1 MVDYKLLKE
10 LLEEAL
16 AKETSESWN
25 RFLDDCYEDS
35 HLIDVVSTLD
45 VSAFHVS
52 EPTTWRQGIIVNK
65 KSAENDADRNRN
77 NPYAIAA

>member
-10 LLEEAL
+10 LLEDAL

-25 RFLDDCYEDS
+25 QFLDDCYEDS
-35 HLIDVVSTLD
+35 HLIDAVSTLD

-52 EPTTWRQGIIVNK
+52 EPMTWSQGIIVTK
-65 KSAENDADRNRN
+65 KVAENDAEKDHN

>member
-25 RFLDDCYEDS
+25 QFLDDCYEDS
-35 HLIDVVSTLD
+35 HQIDAVSTLD
-45 VSAFHVS
+45 VSAFLVS
-52 EPTTWRQGIIVNK
+52 EPMTWSQGIVVTK
-65 KSAENDADRNRN
+65 KVAENDEERDRN